1 MTSSVLA
8 WRDLLH
14 NRQRLIVSIVGIT
27 FAVFLMFVEMG
38 FLNAVYDSQ
47 TDLVRVLNADLVM
60 VNRIKESLLPTQ
72 PFPRRRLVQALAV
85 EGAAAAYPVYIEEF
99 KSGWKD
105 FETGRVHAILAV
117 AFDPEDPAFLLP
129 DLDRHLAEL
138 RLPDCAVA
146 DGQARGFYGD
156 LVEGREA
163 ELAGR
168 RIRLVGTF
176 DLGPDFRTDGM
187 LIMTRDNFLRYFSKA
202 RFRTDLPEQ
211 VEIGLIKVSPDA
223 DRKAVQDRLSS
234 ALPPDVVVLT
244 KDEYVAQIEEYW
256 RTYQPIGT
264 VFGLGMALG
273 FVIGIA
279 VCYQLL
285 FTDIVDHYRQYATLK
300 AMGYFDSF
308 LTRVVLQK
316 AWILAAAGFVVSLVL
331 ALGAYGVL
339 EQLTSLRLRLTPLRA
354 LPVLGSAL
362 FMCSLGAILA
372 LRKVKHA
379 DPADLF

>member
-1 MTSSVLA
+1 MSSRLA

-14 NRQRLIVSIVGIT
+14 NRQRLVVSVVGIT
-27 FAVFLMFVEMG
+27 FAVFLIFIEMG

-47 TDLVRVLNADLVM
+47 TDLVRILNADLVM
-60 VNRIKESLLPTQ
+60 VNRFKESLLTTQ
-72 PFPRRRLVQALAV
+72 PFPRRRLIQALAV
-85 EGAAAAYPVYIEEF
+85 EGVQAAYPVYIEEF
-99 KSGWKD
+99 KSIWKD
-105 FETGRVHAILAV
+105 LGSGHAHAILAV

-129 DLDRHLAEL
+129 EIARKLPEL
-138 RLPDCAVA
+138 RLPDRAIA
-146 DGQARGFYGD
+146 DAQARRFYGD

-168 RIRLVGTF
+168 KIRLVGTF

-187 LIMTRDNFLRYFSKA
+187 LIMTRGNFLQYFSNS
-202 RFRTDLPEQ
+202 RLRPNRSEE
-211 VEIGLIKVSPDA
+211 VEIGLLKVRPGA
-223 DRKAVQDRLSS
+223 DPGEVRDRLSTL
-234 ALPPDVVVLT
+234 LPRDVDVLT
-244 KDEYVAQIEEYW
+244 KDQYSAEIENYW

-264 VFGLGMALG
+264 VFGLGMTLG

-308 LTRVVLQK
+308 LTKVVLQK
-316 AWILAAAGFVVSLVL
+316 AWILAAAGFAVSLVL
-331 ALGAYGVL
+331 ALGGYVLL

-354 LPVLGSAL
+354 LPVLGAAL